1 MQSRDF
7 VYWLQGFFELQSMAS
22 EGQKPEVAG
31 LTSAQV
37 SVIRNHLNLV
47 FKHEIDP
54 AMGDA
59 THQATLNAAHS
70 PAPFDMHNTLI
81 RC

>member
-7 VYWLQGFFELQSMAS
+7 VYWLQGFFEISNA
-22 EGQKPEVAG
+22 
-31 LTSAQV
+31 TSLDTAQTAAV
-37 SVIRNHLNLV
+37 KRHLEMV

-59 THQATLNAAHS
+59 THQDALNKVHHGGVVAPAT
-70 PAPFDMHNTLI
+70 PQTLF